1 MAKLIFNYGAMGSSK
16 TANALMVAY
25 NYQERNCR
33 TLILKPATDIRDGVH
48 MVRSRI
54 GLEHECVLL
63 NVFFAEYKENPD
75 FVRQYDAL
83 IVDEVQFAEPEQIDW
98 FSDIVDFYDIPVLCY
113 GLRCDFQ
120 NKSFPGSRRL
130 LEIADEI
137 NELKTICW
145 CGRKATCNTRYDA
158 NGVVREGA
166 QVELGSND
174 KYVSLCR
181 KHFKEG
187 KLSPF

>member
-16 TANALMVAY
+16 TANALMAAY
-25 NYQERNCR
+25 NYQERNCK
-33 TLILKPATDIRDGVH
+33 TLILKPATDTRDGVH
-48 MVRSRI
+48 KIHSRI
-54 GLEHECVLL
+54 GLEHECILL
-63 NVFFAEYKENPD
+63 DDFFSKYKENPD
-75 FVRQYDAL
+75 IVRQYDAL

-98 FSDIVDFYDIPVLCY
+98 LSDIVDFYDIPVLCY

>member
-16 TANALMVAY
+16 TANALMAAY

-33 TLILKPATDIRDGVH
+33 ILILKPTTDTRDGVH
-48 MVRSRI
+48 MIRSRI

-63 NVFFAEYKENPD
+63 NDFFAEYKENPD